1 LADAFPSR
9 FAGPGESPGFL
20 LWQVANRW
28 QRRVREAL
36 AEEEFT
42 HVQFVLLASLAW
54 LARAGAS
61 ATQAELARHAGTDV
75 MMTSQVV
82 RALEARG
89 LLERARHPDDAR
101 ARALTLT
108 NAGRERVV
116 RALPRVEA
124 ADLEFFAAA
133 GDGGAAILPH
143 LRALLAADEGRG

>member
-1 LADAFPSR
+1 
-9 FAGPGESPGFL
+9 
-20 LWQVANRW
+20 
-28 QRRVREAL
+28 
-36 AEEEFT
+36 
-42 HVQFVLLASLAW
+42 
-54 LARAGAS
+54 
-61 ATQAELARHAGTDV
+61 